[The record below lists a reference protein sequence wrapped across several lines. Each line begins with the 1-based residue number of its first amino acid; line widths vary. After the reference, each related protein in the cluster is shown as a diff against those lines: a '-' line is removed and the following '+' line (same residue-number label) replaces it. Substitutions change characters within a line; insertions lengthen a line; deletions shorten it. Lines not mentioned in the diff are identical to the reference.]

1 MELFY
6 SVTSIGAFWNDSCI
20 EWVINTFFL
29 KSGEKPDICCTCV
42 AKSPR
47 KGFIGMN
54 DKGILLET
62 GTNEVE
68 VLELLVGG
76 LSYGVNVLKVKQ
88 IVSYDPKSLTKIYG
102 LNPSVKGMFLF
113 RDQSVPLIDL
123 AAYFGHEKVKT
134 TDLVAVICEFNR
146 SVYGFL
152 VEGLTKI
159 YRISWDQIQSPT
171 YLVQKVQAMIT
182 GIVPIEGREIM
193 IMDLESI
200 VGETIGRRRRPVEA
214 PVGGDGFD
222 PADMRLII
230 ADDSALVRQQ
240 VSNILKEA
248 GFKGVVVCVN
258 GQEALDKI
266 LDVEDNAPDP
276 NFDLLITDIEMPLL
290 DGLTLCKKVKGRFP
304 SLKVMVLSSLITE
317 QMIAK
322 CNAVNADA
330 HVSKA
335 EPETL
340 IEKIQ
345 ELLPLAQAES

>member
-1 MELFY
+1 
-6 SVTSIGAFWNDSCI
+6 
-20 EWVINTFFL
+20 
-29 KSGEKPDICCTCV
+29 
-42 AKSPR
+42 
-47 KGFIGMN
+47 MN

-102 LNPSVKGMFLF
+102 LNPAVKGMFLF

-123 AAYFGHEKVKT
+123 ATYFGHEKVKT

-152 VEGLTKI
+152 VDGLTKI

-200 VGETIGRRRRPVEA
+200 VGETVGKRNRKPEA
-214 PVGGDGFD
+214 PVGGENFD
-222 PADMRLII
+222 PSDMRLII

-240 VSNILKEA
+240 VGNILREA
-248 GFKGVVVCVN
+248 GFANVIVCVN
-258 GQEALDKI
+258 GQEALEKI
-266 LDVEDNAPDP
+266 MDVEEAEPEP
-276 NFDLLITDIEMPLL
+276 HFDLLITDIEMPLL
-290 DGLTLCKKVKGRFP
+290 DGLTLCKKVKTRFP
-304 SLKVMVLSSLITE
+304 AFKVMVLSSLITE

-322 CNAVNADA
+322 CNAVDADA

-340 IEKIQ
+340 LAKIQ
-345 ELLPLAQAES
+345 ELLPMVQPG